1 MVSLDSV
8 DDNGL
13 LAITTGELGADDG
26 MRALD
31 VVVNCLAQVVKQTG
45 ALGGHNVQA
54 KLGSHHAAQIRD
66 LEGMLK
72 HVLTKRGTVA
82 QSTKGLDYLGVQ
94 VVDAGI
100 EGSLFASLAY
110 ALLNQVGSLVIHLLN
125 TGGMNAAVG
134 D

>member
-54 KLGSHHAAQIRD
+54 KLGSHHAAEIIEMGQKVRRSGMALSVTAITGLGGPEL
-66 LEGMLK
+66 LEEHAVKTAEAFNAMNPEYIGMLTLM
-72 HVLTKRGTVA
+72 VDPGTP
-82 QSTKGLDYLGVQ
+82 L
-94 VVDAGI
+94 
-100 EGSLFASLAY
+100 
-110 ALLNQVGSLVIHLLN
+110 
-125 TGGMNAAVG
+125 
-134 D
+134 